1 MKKGL
6 VNSLLKIGKLK
17 TLKRTGWV
25 REGMPDPESVAEHTF
40 RVCLLVVF
48 LGKELKVS
56 VDKLLKMAVLHDI
69 EEAVTEDPVTQRGAE
84 DIDDH
89 DHRSEKLIVKDLVSA
104 ASSPD
109 ELYGLW
115 EEHIGGNRQEASREA
130 DVLYQLGKM
139 ATVWQALEYE
149 LGGADPKKLD
159 EFWEN
164 ARKHTKEQLLVNLL
178 DSLEKRRK

>member
-6 VNSLLKIGKLK
+6 VDSLLIIGKLK

-48 LGKELKVS
+48 LGEELKVS

-84 DIDDH
+84 DVDDH
-89 DHRSEKLIVKDLVSA
+89 DHESEKHIIRDLVSETSA
-104 ASSPD
+104 PQ
-109 ELYGLW
+109 ELYQLW
-115 EEHIGGNRQEASREA
+115 REHLKKNAKESSREA
-130 DVLYQLGKM
+130 DVLYQLGKI

-164 ARKHTKEQLLVNLL
+164 ARRHIKKQLFVKLL

>member
-17 TLKRTGWV
+17 SLKRAGWV

-69 EEAVTEDPVTQRGAE
+69 EEAATKDPVTQRGAE
-84 DIDDH
+84 DVDDH
-89 DHRSEKLIVKDLVSA
+89 DHESEKHIVKDLVSE
-104 ASSPD
+104 ASAPQ
-109 ELYGLW
+109 ELYQLW
-115 EEHIGGNRQEASREA
+115 KEHLGKDTKGGSREA
-130 DVLYQLGKM
+130 DILYQLGKI

-149 LGGADPKKLD
+149 LDGADPKRLD

-164 ARKHTKEQLLVNLL
+164 ARKHTKEQLLANLL
-178 DSLEKRRK
+178 DSLESRRK